1 MVAKG
6 LRTGEERKTI
16 ERRNNII
23 NVLRMK
29 RRTMRYYK
37 GKQENVK
44 AEDHGSSE
52 ARKSQRRQI
61 SIEGG

>member
-1 MVAKG
+1 
-6 LRTGEERKTI
+6 
-16 ERRNNII
+16 
-23 NVLRMK
+23 
-29 RRTMRYYK
+29 MRYYK